1 MAAVLIR
8 PLPTSP
14 ASTWLLS
21 KFAGGSVCAFIALR
35 DRSFALRVGASGCG
49 ERFEVDEFVGLDL
62 IEDAISESLEGRGEA
77 TLGLLSER
85 PGSTSCFG
93 SEVLCAMEE
102 PKLLAMR
109 FSADEESVSGEL

>member
-1 MAAVLIR
+1 M
-8 PLPTSP
+8 
-14 ASTWLLS
+14 
-21 KFAGGSVCAFIALR
+21 
-35 DRSFALRVGASGCG
+35 FALRVGSSGCG

-102 PKLLAMR
+102 PELLAMR
-109 FSADEESVSGEL
+109 FSAYDELARGEL